1 MTSQVMSHWLFNL
14 QHDVDANRHEQED
27 LDQSLFSPL
36 DHSLDLNV
44 CSLGL
49 NPSLDLSVLK
59 IQQSSII
66 LSSVVMKHSLKGLTL
81 LPSMGRKESSVV
93 TKPSMKRYEDLG
105 VISTEHKY
113 TDIYSP
119 DLLCSLL
126 QSPPLRTRTFFP
138 TPPL

>member
-1 MTSQVMSHWLFNL
+1 MRRSPSCPYKNSGDHMTSQVMSHWLFNL

-27 LDQSLFSPL
+27 LGQSLLSPL

-49 NPSLDLSVLK
+49 NPSLDLSLLK

-105 VISTEHKY
+105 VISTEHK
-113 TDIYSP
+113 
-119 DLLCSLL
+119 
-126 QSPPLRTRTFFP
+126 
-138 TPPL
+138 